1 MGLGVGVGEGGVCY
15 GKVNDGGHGRVEKV
29 SVKKVSVSVG
39 KKRYERW
46 CHLSNAIGQ
55 LPPFKPIKP
64 MNPPAL
70 QNPSI
75 PIRTVPALSD
85 SSCFLSRASCLFA
98 PPTYN
103 PCIPLPSRNQRPPA
117 RAPVMTSSASRA
129 APRPS
134 AADSAA
140 AGALSA
146 LKREAASCTSSSPP
160 PPRHSGKRPRS
171 APAASA
177 PSRSAAPP
185 AAPVTP
191 APENDK
197 GCRYDSSLGL
207 LTTKFV
213 NLLKE
218 SPDGALDLNIA
229 ADKLHVQKRRIY
241 DITNVLEGIGI
252 IEKKSKNNIKWRH
265 QVDAG
270 RSSEQELAALSAELD
285 ALKQE
290 EQAMDDAIASY
301 QAKLRH
307 LAAGEQCAAFAYVTH
322 NDIKSI
328 PELAGDTL
336 IAIKA
341 PPGTELEVPD
351 PDEGMPYGERRFQ
364 IFLKSTGGPID
375 CLLVS
380 QGGEDL
386 ASGSSPGSGAVAGR
400 VGSSPALAPQGLVD
414 GGLVPVA
421 LTQVASPAPSML
433 NHDDDGD
440 MMGCLRLSP
449 PPVDHEFYFVLDDDE
464 QVTDGKG
471 ISDLYEE
478 VMTAPDEAHG
488 VVTGVGQ
495 QGEGE
500 LSLVGGTGVKEE
512 P

>member
-1 MGLGVGVGEGGVCY
+1 MAQKGATSP
-15 GKVNDGGHGRVEKV
+15 R
-29 SVKKVSVSVG
+29 
-39 KKRYERW
+39 
-46 CHLSNAIGQ
+46 
-55 LPPFKPIKP
+55 
-64 MNPPAL
+64 
-70 QNPSI
+70 
-75 PIRTVPALSD
+75 
-85 SSCFLSRASCLFA
+85 SS
-98 PPTYN
+98 P
-103 PCIPLPSRNQRPPA
+103 PSRPTGLSHVAPA
-117 RAPVMTSSASRA
+117 FANHFKQTMTSSAER

-134 AADSAA
+134 AEDSAA
-140 AGALSA
+140 AAAGTLTA
-146 LKREAASCTSSSPP
+146 LKREAASCTSSSPLHA
-160 PPRHSGKRPRS
+160 RNSGKRPRS
-171 APAASA
+171 TNGAPSATAPA
-177 PSRSAAPP
+177 SAAQ
-185 AAPVTP
+185 
-191 APENDK
+191 ENDK

-270 RSSEQELAALSAELD
+270 RSSEQELAALSSELE

-380 QGGEDL
+380 QGGED
-386 ASGSSPGSGAVAGR
+386 AAVGSPGSGGVGGR
-400 VGSSPALAPQGLVD
+400 LGTSPALAPQGLVD
-414 GGLVPVA
+414 GGIVPA
-421 LTQVASPAPSML
+421 PLGQVPSPAPSML

-478 VMTAPDEAHG
+478 VMTAPDEAH
-488 VVTGVGQ
+488 VVAGGDAQ

-500 LSLVGGTGVKEE
+500 LSLGGGGVKEE